1 MNISS
6 RSDTLSLIEEIKS
19 AIRNYSRALPSS
31 TTDTWLRSRE
41 YGVSSLAQRLRASA
55 RTVLSIA
62 RQSAHRILINGL
74 VSIPLLCSWS
84 LFMSLITSNI
94 TGLHR
99 PPPDSYPN
107 NPLASHSHL
116 PQVAPGAEPVH
127 SKGCARECVNV
138 KNIRILNSLN
148 ILSHIRFQ
156 TETRLYTAPPLSDVS
171 LLKGGVYLSQVLIT
185 RYTFSFASSSGVYL
199 WKRREGVL
207 WSFSAS
213 TD

>member
-19 AIRNYSRALPSS
+19 ASRNYSRALPSS
-31 TTDTWLRSRE
+31 TTDTWLLPSPAFKGFSE
-41 YGVSSLAQRLRASA
+41 DGSVHSSAECAPHTDQRTCVDSPPVFLIPFYEPDHLQHH
-55 RTVLSIA
+55 RTSPA
-62 RQSAHRILINGL
+62 
-74 VSIPLLCSWS
+74 
-84 LFMSLITSNI
+84 
-94 TGLHR
+94 
-99 PPPDSYPN
+99 PPDSYPN

-127 SKGCARECVNV
+127 SKGGARECANV